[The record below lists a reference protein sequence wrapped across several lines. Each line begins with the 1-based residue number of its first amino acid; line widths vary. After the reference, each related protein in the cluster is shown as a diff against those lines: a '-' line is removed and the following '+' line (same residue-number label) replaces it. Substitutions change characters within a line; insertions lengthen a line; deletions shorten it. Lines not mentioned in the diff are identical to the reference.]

1 MRFGIILGNKLNNQ
15 SAIEMILNKLL
26 KNKVIKI
33 GSLMNA
39 RNYISLTDLTLNII
53 KLFSINN
60 SDIYNITGSK
70 NLNFKKIIKDFE
82 KKFNKKSKI
91 IEMNRNNSSIRVV
104 ENKKIKKVI
113 KFSET
118 SYYQDLI

>member
-1 MRFGIILGNKLNNQ
+1 
-15 SAIEMILNKLL
+15 MILDNLL

-60 SDIYNITGSK
+60 SEIYNITGSK

-118 SYYQDLI
+118 SCYQDLI